1 MKKTLGILAIFALV
15 ATAAFAEVTFG
26 AWGRGL
32 FVPVEGTS
40 DSTTYD
46 TTTSWGGNARVGA
59 TIAGST
65 EAGDIGFQIDFNGD
79 GNSIGAGD
87 NQFIWAQPIEGLR
100 LAVGKIEDNTLR
112 GDEAFGG
119 FNWLRSASNSGI
131 GEGITFART
140 DADDGENSQGAE
152 IKYQGYGFTAIAM
165 IRDPTDRYEVSDM
178 ISDINFDVAY
188 DIANIGMI
196 KAGIH
201 SDPED
206 TLNGSTTVGGFTY
219 DYNSSFYQFAFDLK
233 AVENLNLSVGLQ
245 LPMYSDVTDNGDY
258 RDSIISA
265 SGNYTIDA
273 AKLHFY
279 FIETIY
285 DSDTDY
291 DNGTQA
297 AIGADYGF
305 DAGYGLTSDVTF
317 AKVDN
322 ADDATIGGT
331 IGVTKSL
338 SSGCVGVAFQANKTG
353 DADTYFAIPV
363 KVEYWF

>member
-40 DSTTYD
+40 ESTTYD
-46 TTTSWGGNARVGA
+46 TTTSWGADNARVGA

-79 GNSIGAGD
+79 GASIGAGD

-112 GDEAFGG
+112 GDETFGG
-119 FNWLRSASNSGI
+119 FNWLRSASNSWT

-140 DADDGENSQGAE
+140 DADDGDNSQGAE

-165 IRDPTDRYEVSDM
+165 IRDPSGLTNDDGDAYDFADMFSDM
-178 ISDINFDVAY
+178 NFDAAY
-188 DIANIGMI
+188 TIEDIGMV

-201 SDPED
+201 SNLDD
-206 TLNGSTTVGGFTY
+206 SG
-219 DYNSSFYQFAFDLK
+219 FYQVAFDLK
-233 AVENLNLSVGLQ
+233 AVEKLGASFGIK
-245 LPMYSDVTDNGDY
+245 LPQDADVSGYNY
-258 RDSIISA
+258 VVSA

-279 FIETIY
+279 GIETL
-285 DSDTDY
+285 TDG
-291 DNGTQA
+291 DNTTNA

-305 DAGYGLTSDVTF
+305 DMYGLSSDLTI
-317 AKVDN
+317 AKTGD
-322 ADDATIGGT
+322 ADATIGGT
-331 IGVTKSL
+331 IGIVKNL

-353 DADTYFAIPV
+353 DADAIFAIPV